1 MLTVGGLMLAL
12 DQLTKAL
19 TRAHLA
25 PSQSVPLIDGIF
37 YFTHVLNPGAAFGL
51 FAGSRALFLFTF
63 VAVALLTT
71 VYWLVFKPTARW
83 VVVAIA
89 MFIGGALGNF
99 IDRLLFGKVTDFLDF
114 ALIRWPVFNI
124 ADMAIV
130 TGTAMLIIWVFFEPK
145 EKRDEAAAP
154 ESSSKV
160 I

>member
-1 MLTVGGLMLAL
+1 MLAL

-19 TRAHLA
+19 TRAYLA
-25 PSQSVPLIDGIF
+25 PSQSVPLLDGIF

-51 FAGSRALFLFTF
+51 FAGNRALFLAVF
-63 VAVALLTT
+63 VVVVLLTIL
-71 VYWLVFKPTARW
+71 YWLVFKPTARW

-89 MFIGGALGNF
+89 MFMGGAFGNF

-130 TGTAMLIIWVFFEPK
+130 TGIAMLIIWVFVEPR
-145 EKRDEAAAP
+145 EKCAATATL
-154 ESSSKV
+154 ESSSDKV
-160 I
+160 D